1 MHDKITNRQQTES
14 NALQCRD
21 IHTQIHRYGFIE
33 TYIYKYTDKALQ
45 RHTNTNIQIYDKLSY
60 FTNSHRGLNFK
71 HR

>member
-1 MHDKITNRQQTES
+1 MCTTKLLTDNKQKAMHF
-14 NALQCRD
+14 NA
-21 IHTQIHRYGFIE
+21 E
-33 TYIYKYTDKALQ
+33 TYTDKALQ

>member
-21 IHTQIHRYGFIE
+21 IH
-33 TYIYKYTDKALQ
+33 IYKYTDKALQ